1 LTSTPQMFAAA
12 LISGPHLGATATRR
26 RPWRSTVVRSLTVA
40 EPQLRITL
48 SDGGSHEV
56 PIEGGDPENQLI
68 ALLHGHAPYEGEWI
82 RVQARGLHY
91 VHRSA
96 VVHVTLT
103 GLADDEPTFLR

>member
-1 LTSTPQMFAAA
+1 MPAAR
-12 LISGPHLGATATRR
+12 GASARR
-26 RPWRSTVVRSLTVA
+26 ARERAAHGTVAAVA

-48 SDGGSHEV
+48 ADGASYEL
-56 PIEGGDPENQLI
+56 PIEGGDPQNQLI
-68 ALLHGHAPYEGEWI
+68 ALLQGHAPYESDWI

-103 GLADDEPTFLR
+103 GLSEDELTALR